1 MEEEIANAELV
12 LLLLIAERPG
22 INGYGIRRLS
32 EERGLAAW
40 AGVASSS
47 IYNGL
52 KRIERRGL
60 ATSAPDHHK
69 RDRGPRGQAFRLTP
83 AGLAALRAAVA
94 DGLGTARE
102 HDPRFN
108 IALSGIEQLGQA
120 EAADRLGQRAEF
132 LGVEAGRLAAV
143 RTGQAGLPLGA
154 DLLFERISNAIE
166 AERRWTLAA
175 AARLRKQGHIQK
187 GVRA

>member
-94 DGLGTARE
+94 ELVTDIRTSVDFYTTGDGHRTVRAYVVGGGASTLGLPQILSGVLRVPVTSVTGQFLNPAK
-102 HDPRFN
+102 
-108 IALSGIEQLGQA
+108 ALSV
-120 EAADRLGQRAEF
+120 R
-132 LGVEAGRLAAV
+132 GRELASSTSATSAV
-143 RTGQAGLPLGA
+143 GLALGA
-154 DLLFERISNAIE
+154 
-166 AERRWTLAA
+166 AA
-175 AARLRKQGHIQK
+175 
-187 GVRA
+187 